1 VPPRLATESRNCR
14 SAANSPVVHSPR
26 PPRRTP
32 QHGTVALV
40 AVSVRTSSSTVCPVS
55 EQLPAEAEPLTAA
68 AIPAGDASESR
79 KEVVPEADPDLAED
93 EPSES
98 DVGADESEELR
109 ALVAV
114 LSAGGVPAEFRQEPQ
129 LGRGSRAIVE
139 VPAGS
144 STRRLV
150 VDSAGAQ
157 VLIDNNVGQW
167 ISLERYDGLCNPT
180 QGKIEVIV
188 SSDRFGFSAARFL
201 RRMTRDRSSER
212 VREVPEIQVVGP
224 ERVITLTLGPP
235 SRLASVVLGSPRL
248 QPADASRYMVT
259 LVIEGIHFSS
269 STDAEVVLERI
280 ADAYFFELDLRFGTN
295 FRLARLESRPRRP
308 PVIVGE
314 SRDPDV
320 GLSFPRNA
328 YPHEP
333 IVLYRAARDRAV
345 SPLIRY
351 WGYYQV
357 LEFFFPKYTLEEA
370 KRRLAAM
377 IRDPR
382 FNIHSDD
389 DLTRAVQTMISS
401 GRGVSG
407 REEEQL
413 VSAIQSI
420 VSDNELADFIKR
432 AGIDAALSDRRNQI
446 SSNLVSLKAPG
457 ALTTAVARR
466 VYDVRCRIVHS
477 KSENDRERAPGLL
490 PGSHHDDLVLAEIPL
505 VEFLA
510 QRALLAAAEQ
520 LIVPARGPSSAGSA

>member
-1 VPPRLATESRNCR
+1 
-14 SAANSPVVHSPR
+14 
-26 PPRRTP
+26 
-32 QHGTVALV
+32 
-40 AVSVRTSSSTVCPVS
+40 VS
-55 EQLPAEAEPLTAA
+55 EQLPTEAGPLTAA
-68 AIPAGDASESR
+68 AIPADEASESR
-79 KEVVPEADPDLAED
+79 KEVVPETDPDLAED
-93 EPSES
+93 ETPDLDE
-98 DVGADESEELR
+98 GEDESEELR

-114 LSAGGVPAEFRQEPQ
+114 LSAGGVPAEFRQEKVA
-129 LGRGSRAIVE
+129 GRGSRAIVHI
-139 VPAGS
+139 PAGS
-144 STRRLV
+144 STRRVV

-157 VLIDNNVGQW
+157 VLIDENVGQW
-167 ISLERYDGLCNPT
+167 ISLERYDGLYNPT
-180 QGKIEVIV
+180 QGKIEVVV
-188 SSDRFGFSAARFL
+188 SSDRFGFSVAGFL
-201 RRMTRDRSSER
+201 RSMTGVRWSEGAP
-212 VREVPEIQVVGP
+212 EVPEIQVVGP
-224 ERVITLTLGPP
+224 EGVITLTLGPA
-235 SRLASVVLGSPRL
+235 SRLASVVLGSLRL
-248 QPADASRYMVT
+248 RPPGVRRYMVT
-259 LVIEGIHFSS
+259 FVIDGIRFNS

-295 FRLARLESRPRRP
+295 FRLARLEARP
-308 PVIVGE
+308 PRPPAIGGGP
-314 SRDPDV
+314 RHPNID
-320 GLSFPRNA
+320 LSFPRNA

-333 IVLYRAARDRAV
+333 IVLYRAAREHAV

-389 DLTRAVQTMISS
+389 DLTRAVQTMIAS

-413 VSAIQSI
+413 VSTIQSI
-420 VSDNELADFIKR
+420 VSDGELADFIKR
-432 AGIDAALSDRRNQI
+432 ANIAAALSDRRSQL
-446 SSNLVSLKAPG
+446 SSNPVSLEAPG
-457 ALTTAVARR
+457 PLTTAVARR

-477 KSENDRERAPGLL
+477 KSESDRERAPGLL
-490 PGSHHDDLVLAEIPL
+490 PGSHHDDLVLVEIPL